1 MPNGLNDVLQAF
13 FRWFHVIAGITW
25 IGHLYF
31 FNWVNG
37 PFQGK
42 IDGATKKA
50 ANPELL
56 PRALFWFR
64 WGAAWTWITGIL
76 LAGLIY
82 YQSRQMLFENGTGN
96 PWLWLFI
103 VLVMWALGFVIYN
116 AIMKR
121 SEERRV
127 GKECRYRWDWS
138 SDVCSPARRQMLCET
153 ARGNPCLWLFIVLV
167 MWALGFVIYNA
178 IMK

>member
-1 MPNGLNDVLQAF
+1 MNAQLNDLLNAI
-13 FRWFHVIAGITW
+13 FRWFHIIAGIAW

-50 ANPELL
+50 VNPELM

-82 YQSRQMLFENGTGN
+82 YQTPQVLFESGTGN

-116 AIMKR
+116 AIMKALANKT
-121 SEERRV
+121 V
-127 GKECRYRWDWS
+127 
-138 SDVCSPARRQMLCET
+138 A
-153 ARGNPCLWLFIVLV
+153 AAICLVLY
-167 MWALGFVIYNA
+167 ALVYGIL
-178 IMK
+178 